1 MSALADRH
9 LGEAFVRLRLR
20 LERLPPEYLPAL
32 IHEGLTQQMPD
43 YAAAVRRL
51 EGMLGRGLS
60 ETLDEAAFI
69 TAYAALGLPGEGKK
83 VKGVSLTFTGDYHD
97 D

>member
-1 MSALADRH
+1 MW
-9 LGEAFVRLRLR
+9 
-20 LERLPPEYLPAL
+20 
-32 IHEGLTQQMPD
+32 
-43 YAAAVRRL
+43 RL
-51 EGMLGRGLS
+51 EGLLGRGLS

>member
-1 MSALADRH
+1 
-9 LGEAFVRLRLR
+9 
-20 LERLPPEYLPAL
+20 
-32 IHEGLTQQMPD
+32 MPD
-43 YAAAVRRL
+43 YAAAVWRL

-60 ETLDEAAFI
+60 EALDEAAFI

>member
-20 LERLPPEYLPAL
+20 LGLPAL

-51 EGMLGRGLS
+51 EGMLGRDLS

-69 TAYAALGLPGEGKK
+69 TAYAALGLPGEGEK
-83 VKGVSLTFTGDYHD
+83 VKGVP
-97 D
+97 